1 MSDQISGVPLE
12 ELTVEKVKSKSWV
25 KDVLALAKMRLSF
38 LVVVSSVTGY
48 LFANGAFNFNLVI
61 LIIGGF
67 LITGSSNAFNQI
79 IEREIDKK
87 MPRTANRPL
96 PTGRLS
102 VQTATILAFAMGALG
117 AVLLFQL
124 NFYSGVLGLLALFMY
139 VFLYTPLKRISPW
152 AVFVGAFPGAIPPML
167 GVVAVDN
174 QFSEIAGIMFFV
186 QFVWQFP
193 HFWAIAW
200 VVDEDYRKGGFS
212 LLPSKGRR
220 DSKSALIILL
230 SAIALVPA
238 GVLPYIYGYTGIVSL
253 IIGGLAGLYFLYL
266 TIKFYSER
274 SEKSAKVVMFASFI
288 YLPIIQ
294 FLYVFNQI

>member
-1 MSDQISGVPLE
+1 VSLE
-12 ELTVEKVKSKSWV
+12 ELTVEKVKSKSKV
-25 KDVLALAKMRLSF
+25 KDVLALMKMRLAF

-48 LFANGAFNFNLVI
+48 LFANGKFDINLLI
-61 LIIGGF
+61 LVLGGF
-67 LITGSSNAFNQI
+67 LITGSSNGFNQI

-96 PTGRLS
+96 PTNRMS
-102 VQTATILAFAMGALG
+102 VQTATILSFAMGLIG

-124 NFYSGVLGLLALFMY
+124 NFFSGILGVLALSIY

-167 GVVAVDN
+167 GVVAVDGH
-174 QFSEIAGIMFFV
+174 FSQVAGIMFFV
-186 QFVWQFP
+186 QFIWQFP

-200 VVDEDYRKGGFS
+200 VADDDYKKGGFS

-220 DSKSALIILL
+220 NGSSAFVILL
-230 SAIALVPA
+230 SSIALVPA
-238 GVLPYIYGYTGIVSL
+238 GILPYIYNYTGFVSL
-253 IIGGLAGLYFLYL
+253 IIGLIAGFGFLYL
-266 TIKFYSER
+266 TIKFYKIR
-274 SEKSAKVVMFASFI
+274 DVKTAKTLMFASFI

>member
-1 MSDQISGVPLE
+1 MEEIS
-12 ELTVEKVKSKSWV
+12 VEKTKTKLKT
-25 KDVLALAKMRLSF
+25 KDIKILFKLRLSF
-38 LVVVSSVTGY
+38 LVVVSSVSGY
-48 LFANGAFNFNLVI
+48 FFAGGHFDIKLLV
-61 LIIGGF
+61 LVLGGF

-96 PTGRLS
+96 PTNRMTVRQAILLASLS
-102 VQTATILAFAMGALG
+102 GIIGSI
-117 AVLLFQL
+117 LLFQI
-124 NFYSGVLGLLALFMY
+124 NFYAGILGLLALFMY

-167 GVVAVDN
+167 GVVAIDGH
-174 QFSEIAGIMFFV
+174 FSEIAGIMFFV
-186 QFVWQFP
+186 QFIWQFP

-200 VVDEDYRKGGFS
+200 VVDEDYKKGGFS

-220 DSKSALIILL
+220 DNLSALIILL
-230 SAIALVPA
+230 SSIALVPA
-238 GVLPYIYGYTGIVSL
+238 GILPYLFNHTGVASL
-253 IIGGLAGLYFLYL
+253 VIGLITGFAFLYL
-266 TIKFYSER
+266 TIKFYQAKD
-274 SEKSAKVVMFASFI
+274 EKTAKTLMFASFI

>member
-1 MSDQISGVPLE
+1 MSLE
-12 ELTVEKVKSKSWV
+12 ELTVEKTKSKSRV
-25 KDVLALAKMRLSF
+25 KDVFALMKMRLAF

-48 LFANGAFNFNLVI
+48 LFANGQFNFNLII
-61 LIIGGF
+61 LIVGGF

-87 MPRTANRPL
+87 MPRTASRPL
-96 PTGRLS
+96 PTNRMS
-102 VQTATILAFAMGALG
+102 VQMATIYAFAMGILG
-117 AVLLFQL
+117 AALLFQL
-124 NFYSGVLGLLALFMY
+124 NFYSGILGLLALFMY
-139 VFLYTPLKRISPW
+139 VFLYTPLKRITPW

-174 QFSEIAGIMFFV
+174 QFSQIAGIMFFV
-186 QFVWQFP
+186 QFIWQFP

-220 DSKSALIILL
+220 DTQSAVIILL
-230 SAIALVPA
+230 SSIVLVPA
-238 GVLPYIYGYTGIVSL
+238 GILPYLYGYTGTLSL
-253 IIGGLAGLYFLYL
+253 IIGTLAGLYFLYL
-266 TIKFYSER
+266 TIKFFIAKD
-274 SEKSAKVVMFASFI
+274 EKTAKTLMFASFI

>member
-1 MSDQISGVPLE
+1 MSLE
-12 ELTVEKVKSKSWV
+12 ELTVKKVKSKSKL
-25 KDVLALAKMRLSF
+25 KDVLALMKMRLAF

-48 LFANGAFNFNLVI
+48 LFANGSFNLNLLFLV
-61 LIIGGF
+61 IGGF

-87 MPRTANRPL
+87 MPRTAQRPL
-96 PTGRLS
+96 PTNRMS
-102 VQTATILAFAMGALG
+102 VQTATILAFLMGILG
-117 AVLLFQL
+117 SLLLFQL
-124 NFYSGVLGLLALFMY
+124 NFFSGILGILALFMY

-167 GVVAVDN
+167 GVVAVDG
-174 QFSEIAGIMFFV
+174 QFSQVAGIMFFV
-186 QFVWQFP
+186 QFIWQFP

-200 VVDEDYRKGGFS
+200 VADEDYKKGGFS

-220 DSKSALIILL
+220 DGRSAFVILL
-230 SAIALVPA
+230 SSIALVPA
-238 GVLPYIYGYTGIVSL
+238 GILPYLYNHTGMISL
-253 IIGGLAGLYFLYL
+253 VIGLLAGLGFLYL
-266 TIKFYSER
+266 TIKFYKVR
-274 SEKSAKVVMFASFI
+274 DVKTAKTLMFASFI